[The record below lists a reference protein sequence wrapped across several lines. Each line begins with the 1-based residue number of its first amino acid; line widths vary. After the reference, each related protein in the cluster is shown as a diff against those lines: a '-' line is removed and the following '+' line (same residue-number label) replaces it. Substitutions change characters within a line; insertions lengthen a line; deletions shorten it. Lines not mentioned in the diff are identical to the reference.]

1 MRNNYKRLGDYI
13 ELVDQR
19 NEDLAI
25 DILLGLSISKEFI
38 PSVANTIGT
47 NMKRYKIVEK
57 NQFACSI
64 MQVRRDGK
72 MPVAILKS
80 HDKAI
85 ISQAYP
91 VFKVTDESVLNPDYL
106 MMWFKRKEFDREA
119 TFHAVGGVR
128 GSLEWEDFMNFKLPV
143 PSIEKQRDIVAEYNA
158 VDNRI
163 RINEQLNQK
172 LEETVQAIYKHWF
185 VDFEFPNK
193 NGQPYKS
200 SGGAMVYNHELD
212 KEIPEGWE
220 VGLLSELVEVI
231 NGYAFKSNDF
241 IEEGDFPIIKI
252 KNITPP
258 TVSLNDCFFYKKKLN
273 ERFDKIK
280 IKKGDILISMTGSGA
295 NQMKSAVGQVGRFYH
310 NRTALLNQRVG
321 KLQMLKEE
329 YGEYVYQFIKNE
341 DTHLELLNGST
352 GSANQANISPT
363 QIKSLKIFL
372 PGDEILKKFHEK
384 VKMIDRAKR
393 NESQSDLKKLKDLLL
408 SKMSKVE
415 VEKEMVN

>member
-1 MRNNYKRLGDYI
+1 MRNDYKRLGDYI

-19 NEDLAI
+19 NEDLSV

-47 NMKRYKIVEK
+47 NMKRYKIVHK

-91 VFKVTDESVLNPDYL
+91 VFKVKDESVLNPDYL

-128 GSLEWEDFMNFKLPV
+128 GSLEWGDFMNFKLPI
-143 PSIEKQRDIVAEYNA
+143 PPIEKQREIVAEYNA

-172 LEETVQAIYKHWF
+172 LEETAQAIYKEWF
-185 VDFEFPNK
+185 VDFNFPITAESCPELVSGSPELV
-193 NGQPYKS
+193 GQPYKS
-200 SGGAMVYNHELD
+200 SGGKMVYNEELD
-212 KEIPEGWE
+212 KEIPKGWE
-220 VGLLSELVEVI
+220 VIEFQEITEITSGKTLKTKSGDKYPVYGAGGITCYTNVFLYESTVI
-231 NGYAFKSNDF
+231 IIGRVGTHGKVF
-241 IEEGDFPIIKI
+241 IEHGKSWPTDNTLVFIPKYLYYSYFILKYLNYDELNKGGVQALLTQTDLKQLKIIFPKIRLADFEKKMSGIFKFN
-252 KNITPP
+252 KNLET
-258 TVSLNDCFFYKKKLN
+258 KKL
-273 ERFDKIK
+273 E
-280 IKKGDILISMTGSGA
+280 
-295 NQMKSAVGQVGRFYH
+295 
-310 NRTALLNQRVG
+310 
-321 KLQMLKEE
+321 
-329 YGEYVYQFIKNE
+329 
-341 DTHLELLNGST
+341 
-352 GSANQANISPT
+352 
-363 QIKSLKIFL
+363 
-372 PGDEILKKFHEK
+372 
-384 VKMIDRAKR
+384 
-393 NESQSDLKKLKDLLL
+393 KLKDLLL

-415 VEKEMVN
+415 VEKEMV

>member
-1 MRNNYKRLGDYI
+1 MKNNYKRLGDYI
-13 ELVDQR
+13 ELVDER

-47 NMKRYKIVEK
+47 NMKRYKIVHK

-91 VFKVTDESVLNPDYL
+91 VFKVKDESVLNPDYL

-128 GSLEWEDFMNFKLPV
+128 GSLEWGDFMNFKLPI
-143 PSIEKQRDIVAEYNA
+143 PPIEKQREIVAEYNA

-172 LEETVQAIYKHWF
+172 LEETAQAIYKEWF
-185 VDFEFPNK
+185 VDFNFPITAESCPELVSGSPELV
-193 NGQPYKS
+193 GQPYKS
-200 SGGAMVYNHELD
+200 SGGKMVYNEELD
-212 KEIPEGWE
+212 KEIPKGWE
-220 VGLLSELVEVI
+220 VIEFQEITEITSGKTLKTKSGDKYPVYGAGGITCYTNVFLYESTVI
-231 NGYAFKSNDF
+231 IIGRVGTHGKVF
-241 IEEGDFPIIKI
+241 IEHGKSWPTDNTLVFIPKYLYYSYFILKYLNYDELNKGGVQALLTQTDLKQLKIIFPKIRLADFEKKMSGIFKFN
-252 KNITPP
+252 KNLET
-258 TVSLNDCFFYKKKLN
+258 KKL
-273 ERFDKIK
+273 E
-280 IKKGDILISMTGSGA
+280 
-295 NQMKSAVGQVGRFYH
+295 
-310 NRTALLNQRVG
+310 
-321 KLQMLKEE
+321 
-329 YGEYVYQFIKNE
+329 
-341 DTHLELLNGST
+341 
-352 GSANQANISPT
+352 
-363 QIKSLKIFL
+363 
-372 PGDEILKKFHEK
+372 
-384 VKMIDRAKR
+384 
-393 NESQSDLKKLKDLLL
+393 KLKDLLL

-415 VEKEMVN
+415 VEKEME